1 MGDWDYNN
9 ERENIM
15 TKIKLAL
22 LLPLFLAGC
31 TVSDGE
37 LRNAYA
43 QRYQQPAAYVDIY
56 KQKIAGM
63 DINAL
68 AQYAAAEDKKKMRGQ
83 PRLKIDEFITIENVQ
98 AKGNRVVY
106 DYSLSES
113 WLALSTDKQ
122 REKQTNMNKDLIYR
136 TCSLETVRLAQAKG
150 LEEEHNYYSQYP
162 DKVAFTLRT
171 SAQICM
177 QNGFTQ

>member
-1 MGDWDYNN
+1 MGDRDHNN
-9 ERENIM
+9 ERDNIM

-31 TVSDGE
+31 TMSDGE
-37 LRNAYA
+37 LRNAYT
-43 QRYQQPAAYVDIY
+43 QHYQQPAAYVDIY

-113 WLALSTDKQ
+113 WLALSADKQ
-122 REKQTNMNKDLIYR
+122 REKQSNMNKDLIYR

>member
-1 MGDWDYNN
+1 
-9 ERENIM
+9 M

-31 TVSDGE
+31 TMSDGE

-43 QRYQQPAAYVDIY
+43 QHYQQPAAYVETY
-56 KQKIAGM
+56 KQKIASM
-63 DINAL
+63 DINTPPNMP
-68 AQYAAAEDKKKMRGQ
+68 QQKIRKMRGQ
-83 PRLKIDEFITIENVQ
+83 PRLKIDQFITIENVQ

-113 WLALSTDKQ
+113 WLALSADKQ
-122 REKQTNMNKDLIYR
+122 REKQINMNKDLIYR

-162 DKVAFTLRT
+162 DKIAFTLRT